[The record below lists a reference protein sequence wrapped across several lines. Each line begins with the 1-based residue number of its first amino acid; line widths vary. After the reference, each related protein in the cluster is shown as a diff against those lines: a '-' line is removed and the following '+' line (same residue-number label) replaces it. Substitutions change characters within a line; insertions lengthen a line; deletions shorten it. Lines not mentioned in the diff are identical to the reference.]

1 MEKITKK
8 NSILYNQLWINKAI
22 EEGHMDFLPIF
33 KSNSISIGEYIEA
46 KYNQYEKNVNLQKEK
61 PKITKHNSL
70 LFEIEWILKAK
81 EDKKRIPKPT
91 TKYTRGEILELL
103 YFEKELMK
111 RNSNSLLHLKE
122 EKIKKLTKED

>member
-33 KSNSISIGEYIEA
+33 KSNSISIGEYIEV
-46 KYNQYEKNVNLQKEK
+46 KYEQYEKNIPQLKTT
-61 PKITKHNSL
+61 KITKHNSL
-70 LFEIEWILKAK
+70 LFEIEWIRKAT
-81 EDKKRIPKPT
+81 EDNIRIPKPT

-103 YFEKELMK
+103 YFERELMK
-111 RNSNSLLHLKE
+111 WNSKSLFYLND
-122 EKIKKLTKED
+122 EKIKKRK

>member
-33 KSNSISIGEYIEA
+33 KSNSISIGEYIEV
-46 KYNQYEKNVNLQKEK
+46 KYEQYEKNIPQLKTT
-61 PKITKHNSL
+61 KITKHNSL
-70 LFEIEWILKAK
+70 LFEIEWIRKAT
-81 EDKKRIPKPT
+81 EDNIRIPKPT

-103 YFEKELMK
+103 YFERELMK
-111 RNSNSLLHLKE
+111 WNSKSLFYLND
-122 EKIKKLTKED
+122 EKIMKRK